1 MEARI
6 QLRFLGYMGKLC
18 IYLKIR
24 FNCAKVFGCGYL
36 GVQQNKLKILFTRV
50 HKFGQEIVFGFFTEI
65 DDPGRSC

>member
-36 GVQQNKLKILFTRV
+36 GVQQNRMKICTCSGGALPRFTPVSRCLV
-50 HKFGQEIVFGFFTEI
+50 ISMT
-65 DDPGRSC
+65 